1 MARMSEPGVVVRAR
15 ALRKLF
21 GSAVAV
27 DGIDF
32 DVREGECFGLLGPNG
47 AGKTTTS
54 KMVTGVS
61 PRTSGELD
69 VLGQDIGR
77 FGREVKR
84 SLGVV
89 PQEDNLDQD
98 LTVAENLLVYAR
110 YFDMPKKMTRARI
123 DELLSFF
130 ELTARAKAR
139 VDTLSGGMRRRLL
152 IARGL
157 IHEPRLLVLDEP
169 TTGLD
174 PQARHLLWERMR
186 ALRASG
192 VTLML
197 TTHYMDEAE
206 QLCDRLL
213 IMDEGRIVAE
223 GAPRALVRE
232 NVAPEVFEV
241 RGPIETRRA
250 VLEAVAE
257 SIASYEELEERLVLH
272 AEHGDDVMHAL
283 AEHAD
288 LETLRRRATLEDV
301 FLKLTGRRLVER

>member
-1 MARMSEPGVVVRAR
+1 MPRMAEADVVVHAR

-27 DGIDF
+27 DSIDF

-69 VLGQDIGR
+69 VLGRDIGR
-77 FGREVKR
+77 FGREVRR

-89 PQEDNLDQD
+89 PQDDNLDQD

-110 YFDMPKKMTRARI
+110 YFDMPRKKTLARI
-123 DELLSFF
+123 DELLGFF
-130 ELTARAKAR
+130 ELRARAKAR

-174 PQARHLLWERMR
+174 PQARHLLWDRMR
-186 ALRASG
+186 TLRASG

-223 GAPRALVRE
+223 GAPRALVRD
-232 NVAPEVFEV
+232 NVAPEVVEV
-241 RGPIETRRA
+241 RGPADTRRA
-250 VLEAVAE
+250 VLLAVADVIE
-257 SIASYEELEERLVLH
+257 KHEELEERLMLYTKQGDEVIRLLSAH
-272 AEHGDDVMHAL
+272 AGI
-283 AEHAD
+283 
-288 LETLRRRATLEDV
+288 ETLRRRATLEDV
-301 FLKLTGRRLVER
+301 FLELTGRRLVDR